1 MELHQVIH
9 TLRNMKGL
17 SQEEMAQLIPM
28 STSGYVKLEYG
39 ENNLVSD
46 KLPRIAEILGVK
58 LVDLMTMVDKNVVY
72 LVNENSQFSA
82 NYYHSSDAV
91 VLENEKLKLQV
102 KYQQEIIQKLER
114 EIEVLNTLVK
124 YLEQKS
130 S

>member
-1 MELHQVIH
+1 MELHQVIR

-124 YLEQKS
+124 HLEQKS